1 MLGENVK
8 DHGGAVDDFYFGGV
22 FQGTTLAWRQVIV
35 HNDGVGFLLRHDSGE
50 FAGFAGA
57 NVCSCVRL
65 DTMLQQAVAYHGTGG
80 FGERGKFSQ

>member
-8 DHGGAVDDFYFGGV
+8 DHGSAIHDLHFGGV
-22 FQGTTLAWRQVIV
+22 FQGAALTWRQVIV

-50 FAGFAGA
+50 FAGFTGA

-65 DTMLQQAVAYHGTGG
+65 DTMLQQAVAYHGAGG
-80 FGERGKFSQ
+80 FGKRGKFSQ